1 MAAAPGP
8 AAAAYAA
15 ALRAAEADPGLALEL
30 LRLQVPPRALRC
42 PGGVLLLTLA
52 RLASVGGWG
61 AGLRPVLPA
70 LRGRSER
77 PLRAA
82 RSPGVR
88 ADERPAGADSRPSW
102 RPVIEYAFKHAS
114 RRVF

>member
-1 MAAAPGP
+1 MHSLPPARWSQPRAHHRTTLHPPSAMAAAPGP

-82 RSPGVR
+82 RSPG
-88 ADERPAGADSRPSW
+88 RPS
-102 RPVIEYAFKHAS
+102 
-114 RRVF
+114 